1 METKFAKEDLELI
14 VDEKFDEFGIPAG
27 MSAAFDFATDLF
39 EPATIRRFAD
49 RLRLILDAVGREP
62 ATRIADIGI
71 LGADETAALV
81 PASGA
86 AATRARVWPEI
97 LAEAVA
103 SNPDAPA
110 LSSRER
116 SMTYRELDEESTK
129 LARALCRRGV
139 GPEDFVALGLPRST
153 AEIVAIWAVTKTGA
167 AFLPVDPNYPDDRI
181 NHMLDDS
188 RAVLGITDDAHRS
201 QLPDTVEWMV
211 LDEAETVDEI
221 EAQSAAAITDRDRTI
236 PLHHGHPA
244 YLIYTSGS
252 TGKPKGVIVTH
263 LGLSNLNAE
272 EHQRFNVQPYS
283 RISHLAS
290 PSFDASVF
298 ELMMRS
304 AAERAWSSSHRRSSA
319 DPSWPKSLPTNTSH
333 TRSSLRP
340 RSARSKAPR
349 YPNSAYSQ
357 SVAKPAH
364 PNSWTS
370 GAATVACSTDTDPP
384 NPPSSQRQ

>member
-1 METKFAKEDLELI
+1 MKLDPKSIGVGQYQHDVDQHELKVGLDDT
-14 VDEKFDEFGIPAG
+14 VDRYVDGVPNGDRI
-27 MSAAFDFATDLF
+27 
-39 EPATIRRFAD
+39 TIRQ
-49 RLRLILDAVGREP
+49 L
-62 ATRIADIGI
+62 ADIGI

-221 EAQSAAAITDRDRTI
+221 NTGHAKEYDGVTKDAAA
-236 PLHHGHPA
+236 A
-244 YLIYTSGS
+244 
-252 TGKPKGVIVTH
+252 
-263 LGLSNLNAE
+263 
-272 EHQRFNVQPYS
+272 
-283 RISHLAS
+283 
-290 PSFDASVF
+290 
-298 ELMMRS
+298 RS
-304 AAERAWSSSHRRSSA
+304 WWAERF
-319 DPSWPKSLPTNTSH
+319 
-333 TRSSLRP
+333 
-340 RSARSKAPR
+340 
-349 YPNSAYSQ
+349 Q
-357 SVAKPAH
+357 
-364 PNSWTS
+364 
-370 GAATVACSTDTDPP
+370 
-384 NPPSSQRQ
+384 